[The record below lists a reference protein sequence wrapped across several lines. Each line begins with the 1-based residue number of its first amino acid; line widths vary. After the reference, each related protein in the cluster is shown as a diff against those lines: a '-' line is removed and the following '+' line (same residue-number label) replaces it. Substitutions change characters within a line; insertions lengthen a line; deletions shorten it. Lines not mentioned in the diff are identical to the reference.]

1 MTSEDNIGS
10 IAAAVEYS
18 HDYLVKIALWQNGI
32 RHESSKEAD
41 VSQRNCLLRKIFHS
55 LTFFNRC

>member
-41 VSQRNCLLRKIFHS
+41 VSQ
-55 LTFFNRC
+55 